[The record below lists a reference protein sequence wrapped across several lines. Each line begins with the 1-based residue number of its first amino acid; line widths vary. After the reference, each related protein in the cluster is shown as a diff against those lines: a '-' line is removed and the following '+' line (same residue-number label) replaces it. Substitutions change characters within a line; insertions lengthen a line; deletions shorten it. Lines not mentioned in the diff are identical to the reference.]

1 MVRIIRRSKTDFAE
15 KVIGITGFEIML
27 GKETSQ
33 GITFI
38 GCPEGY
44 FYFQVGEKGGTGF
57 YKGQSEPRMG
67 DSVV

>member
-1 MVRIIRRSKTDFAE
+1 MVRIIGRSKTDFAK

-27 GKETSQ
+27 GKETSP
-33 GITFI
+33 GKTFI

-44 FYFQVGEKGGTGF
+44 FLFQVGEKRRTGF
-57 YKGQSEPRMG
+57 YKGQSEPCMG